1 MINELKILINIDIGI
16 LSMEEE
22 WWNWQE
28 LKNNNFLNFW
38 LTCIA
43 V

>member
-22 WWNWQE
+22 WWNRQK
-28 LKNNNFLNFW
+28 LKNNNF
-38 LTCIA
+38 
-43 V
+43 